1 MRKSFNQKVKKISS
15 SLIVVLLVCMNF
27 LIHLPFKAE
36 AATTELKGLGDVSYY
51 NAIIFGDHSATSA
64 DIEGA
69 MAVQK
74 NMNASSYTVLAAAT
88 GANNLAGA
96 TWVDEGYPSLLLGG
110 QFTKAGAGQ
119 VIIQDG
125 TVAMTKDGDPEG
137 AMKTSY
143 DRIAYKEQVEIDAKF
158 KEFRKDV
165 DGVIG
170 DAGQLHT
177 DKPKPNMSFGIG
189 EDVKNPNI
197 YVSSGLTGEKT
208 FDVKDVFLPNV
219 DNKDFIVIYSD
230 AETVN
235 FASGAILYDTRNTGM
250 ATDLINTSQAY
261 DPNSSFTEL
270 ASKVIWV
277 FPNATKITTKG
288 YGVVGSVFA
297 PNAVVETKGGS
308 INGQAF
314 VGGLHQRDG
323 FEVHNFKFNW
333 PKWKKPAAEKGNLQI
348 KKVDESDE
356 NIVLKDAKFDVIDKE
371 NNVVAT
377 VTTNEKGIAE
387 VKDLPLGDYF
397 VKEISAPEGYI
408 KVDTP
413 VKVTIDNTKVIEIV
427 MKNTKKVENGQF
439 KILKKDSESGQLLPG
454 AKFDVIDK
462 DGNVV
467 ETIITDGKGE
477 ALSKQLPVG
486 TYTLKE
492 VEAPKGYELSSSLV
506 HVDVAANKTVTVD
519 VLNKK
524 IVEKATGQF
533 EIVKVDANDKEKLL
547 SDAEFEVYKDGKKV
561 DTLRTDKTG
570 KVISTKL
577 EPGKYTLKETKA
589 PQGYT
594 LLKEEIEV
602 VVEANKVVQVQVE
615 NAKELGSLQVVKK
628 DAESGKVLEGAEF
641 RLKNESGQVVGEA
654 KTTNKDGVVQFE
666 NLVPGKYTLEET
678 KAPEGYKA
686 VEVTVEVNVVAN
698 EVVKQEVMNEKV
710 TGQFEIVKVD
720 ANDKT
725 KVLSGAEFEV
735 YKEGKKVDTLRTD
748 KTGKVIS
755 TKLEPGKYT
764 LKETKAPQGYKLLKE
779 EIEVVVEANKV
790 VQVQVENAK
799 ELGSLQVVKKD
810 AESGKVLE
818 GAEFRLKNENGQVV
832 GEAKTTNKDG
842 VVQFENLVPGKYTLE
857 ETKAP
862 EGYKAVEVTVE
873 VNVVANEM
881 VKQEV
886 TNEKVTGQFEIVKV
900 DAEDKAKV
908 LSDAEFAVYKDGKK
922 VAELKTDESGKV
934 MSPKLPLGEYTVK
947 ETKAPE
953 GYKLSNKEWKVTIQ
967 NENEIV
973 KVEAENEKVLGSLQ
987 IIKTDD
993 KDQAKRL
1000 AGAEFTLK
1008 DVKGNVVK
1016 EGITTD
1022 ESGTVKVDGLVP
1034 GEYTLEET
1042 KAPEG
1047 YELTKQVIH
1056 ATVDGEK
1063 VIDVKVTNSKSLGQ
1077 FEIVKVDANDKEKRL
1092 SDAEFEVYKD
1102 GKKVETLRTD
1112 KTGKVISTKLEP
1124 GKYTLKETKAPQGY
1138 KLLKEEIEVVV
1149 EANKVVQVQVEN
1161 AKELGSLQVI
1171 KKDAESGKV
1180 LEGAEFRLKN
1190 EAGQVVGEAKTTDKD
1205 GVVKFENVVP
1215 GKYTLEETKA
1225 PEGYKALEVTVEV
1238 NVVANEVIK
1247 QEVTNEKIAGQFEI
1261 VKVDANDKEK
1271 VLSGAEFTVY
1281 KGGKK
1286 VAELKTDESG
1296 KVMSPKLPLGEYT
1309 VKETKAP
1316 EGYKLSNKEWKV
1328 TIQNEKEVVKVEAE
1342 NERILGSLQI
1352 IKTDDKD
1359 QAKRLA
1365 GAEFTLKDA
1374 QGNVVKEGITTDK
1387 SGIVKV
1393 EGLVPGEY
1401 TLEETK
1407 APEGYE
1413 LTKQVIHVTVDGEKV
1428 IDVKVTNSKSLGQ
1441 FEIVKVDAEDKAKVL
1456 SNAEFEVYKD
1466 GEKVETLRTD
1476 KTGKVTSKKLEPG
1489 TYTLKETKAPQGYK
1503 LLKEEIEVVV
1513 EANKVVQ
1520 VQVENAKEL
1529 GSLQVIK
1536 KDAESG
1542 KVLEGAEFKLKN
1554 ETGQVVGE
1562 AKTTNKD
1569 GVVKFENLV
1578 PGKYTLEETKAPEGY
1593 KALEVTVEVNVVA
1606 NKVIKQEVLNEKVK
1620 GKITGQIEIIKVDA
1634 NDRDKKLAGA
1644 VFEILKDGTKIDTLT
1659 SDENGKATSKELE
1672 PGDYI
1677 LKEVQAPKGY
1687 SLSDKEIEFTIS
1699 NQKIEVVKLQIT
1711 NEKETSKGPENPGGE
1726 TEKPGEETEKPGEET
1741 EKPGEE
1747 TEKPGEGTEK
1757 PGEGTE
1763 KPGEGTEKPGEE
1775 TEKPGEGTE
1784 NPGGETEKPGEETE
1798 KPGEETEKPGEGTE
1812 KPGEEVGEPNLPE
1825 KEQGSSNDQKLPA
1838 TGHNTNYLP
1847 FIGVILVL
1855 LGMRLRFMTKNS

>member
-1 MRKSFNQKVKKISS
+1 MNFLRKSFNQKIKKLSS
-15 SLIVVLLVCMNF
+15 SLIVVLLICMNF
-27 LIHLPFKAE
+27 LIHLPLKAE

-74 NMNASSYTVLAAAT
+74 NMNASSYTVVAAAT

-125 TVAMTKDGDPEG
+125 TVAMTKDGDPDG

-143 DRIAYKEQVEIDAKF
+143 DRISYKEQAEIDAKF

-170 DAGQLHT
+170 DASKLYT

-189 EDVKNPNI
+189 EDVNNPNI
-197 YVSSGLTGEKT
+197 YVSSGQTGKKA

-219 DNKDFIVIYSD
+219 ENKDFIVIYSD
-230 AETVN
+230 AEEVS
-235 FASGAILYDTRNTGM
+235 FGGGAILYDTRNTGM

-308 INGQAF
+308 INGQAY

-333 PKWKKPAAEKGNLQI
+333 PKWNKPAVEKGHLQI
-348 KKVDESDE
+348 KKVDENDE
-356 NIVLKDAKFDVIDKE
+356 NIVLKDAKFDVIDKD

-397 VKEISAPEGYI
+397 VKEINAPEGYI

-413 VKVTIDNTKVIEIV
+413 VKVTIDNTNVIELV

-439 KILKKDSESGQLLPG
+439 KLLKKDSESGQLLPG
-454 AKFDVIDK
+454 AKFDVLDK
-462 DGNVV
+462 DGKVV
-467 ETIITDGKGE
+467 ETIVTDDKGE

-486 TYTLKE
+486 SYTLKE
-492 VEAPKGYELSSSLV
+492 VEAPKGYELSSSSV
-506 HVDVAANKTVTVD
+506 SVDVEVEANKVVTVD
-519 VLNKK
+519 VVNKK
-524 IVEKATGQF
+524 IPEKVTGQF
-533 EIVKVDANDKEKLL
+533 EIVKVDAEDKTKVL

-570 KVISTKL
+570 KVVS
-577 EPGKYTLKETKA
+577 
-589 PQGYT
+589 Q
-594 LLKEEIEV
+594 
-602 VVEANKVVQVQVE
+602 
-615 NAKELGSLQVVKK
+615 
-628 DAESGKVLEGAEF
+628 
-641 RLKNESGQVVGEA
+641 
-654 KTTNKDGVVQFE
+654 
-666 NLVPGKYTLEET
+666 
-678 KAPEGYKA
+678 
-686 VEVTVEVNVVAN
+686 
-698 EVVKQEVMNEKV
+698 
-710 TGQFEIVKVD
+710 
-720 ANDKT
+720 
-725 KVLSGAEFEV
+725 
-735 YKEGKKVDTLRTD
+735 
-748 KTGKVIS
+748 
-755 TKLEPGKYT
+755 KLEPGKYT

-779 EIEVVVEANKV
+779 EIEVVVEADKV
-790 VQVQVENAK
+790 VEVQVENAK
-799 ELGSLQVVKKD
+799 ELGSLQVIKKD
-810 AESGKVLE
+810 AESGKVLA
-818 GAEFRLKNENGQVV
+818 GAEFKLKNEAGQVV

-842 VVQFENLVPGKYTLE
+842 VVKFESLVPGKYTLE

-862 EGYKAVEVTVE
+862 EGYKALEVTVE
-873 VNVVANEM
+873 VNVVANEV

-900 DAEDKAKV
+900 DAEDKTKV
-908 LSDAEFAVYKDGKK
+908 
-922 VAELKTDESGKV
+922 
-934 MSPKLPLGEYTVK
+934 
-947 ETKAPE
+947 
-953 GYKLSNKEWKVTIQ
+953 
-967 NENEIV
+967 
-973 KVEAENEKVLGSLQ
+973 
-987 IIKTDD
+987 
-993 KDQAKRL
+993 
-1000 AGAEFTLK
+1000 
-1008 DVKGNVVK
+1008 
-1016 EGITTD
+1016 
-1022 ESGTVKVDGLVP
+1022 
-1034 GEYTLEET
+1034 
-1042 KAPEG
+1042 
-1047 YELTKQVIH
+1047 
-1056 ATVDGEK
+1056 
-1063 VIDVKVTNSKSLGQ
+1063 
-1077 FEIVKVDANDKEKRL
+1077 L

-1102 GKKVETLRTD
+1102 SKKVDTLRTD
-1112 KTGKVISTKLEP
+1112 KTGKVISQKLEP
-1124 GKYTLKETKAPQGY
+1124 GTYTLKETKAPQGY

-1149 EANKVVQVQVEN
+1149 EANKVVEVQIEN

-1180 LEGAEFRLKN
+1180 LAGAEFKLKN
-1190 EAGQVVGEAKTTDKD
+1190 EAGQVVGEAKITNKD

-1238 NVVANEVIK
+1238 NVVANEVVK
-1247 QEVTNEKIAGQFEI
+1247 QEVTNEKVTGQFEI
-1261 VKVDANDKEK
+1261 VKVDANDKTEL
-1271 VLSGAEFTVY
+1271 LSGAEFEVY
-1281 KGGKK
+1281 KDGKK

-1316 EGYKLSNKEWKV
+1316 AGYKLSNKEWKV

-1342 NERILGSLQI
+1342 NEKILGSLQI
-1352 IKTDDKD
+1352 IKMDDKD
-1359 QAKRLA
+1359 QTKRLA

-1374 QGNVVKEGITTDK
+1374 KGNVVKEGITTDK
-1387 SGIVKV
+1387 SGTVKV
-1393 EGLVPGEY
+1393 DGLVPGEY

-1413 LTKQVIHVTVDGEKV
+1413 LTKQIIHVTVDGEKV
-1428 IDVKVTNSKSLGQ
+1428 VDAKVTNSKSLGQ
-1441 FEIVKVDAEDKAKVL
+1441 FEIVKVDAEDKTKVL
-1456 SNAEFEVYKD
+1456 SDAEFEVYKD
-1466 GEKVETLRTD
+1466 GKKVDTLRTD
-1476 KTGKVTSKKLEPG
+1476 KTGKVVSQKLEPG
-1489 TYTLKETKAPQGYK
+1489 KYTLKETKAPQGYK

-1513 EANKVVQ
+1513 EADKVVQ

-1542 KVLEGAEFKLKN
+1542 KVLAGAEFKLKN
-1554 ETGQVVGE
+1554 EAGQVVGE

-1569 GVVKFENLV
+1569 GVVKFESLV

-1606 NKVIKQEVLNEKVK
+1606 NEVVKQEVMNEKVK
-1620 GKITGQIEIIKVDA
+1620 EEITGQLEITKVDA
-1634 NDRDKKLAGA
+1634 NNTNKILAGA
-1644 VFEILKDGTKIDTLT
+1644 VFEIWKDGTKIDTLT
-1659 SDENGKATSKELE
+1659 TNKSGKATSKKLE
-1672 PGDYI
+1672 PGDYT
-1677 LKEVQAPKGY
+1677 LKEIQAPEGY
-1687 SLSDKEIEFTIS
+1687 TLSDKEMKFTIS
-1699 NQKIEVVKLQIT
+1699 NEKIEFVKLQIT
-1711 NEKETSKGPENPGGE
+1711 NKKDTEKGP
-1726 TEKPGEETEKPGEET
+1726 
-1741 EKPGEE
+1741 
-1747 TEKPGEGTEK
+1747 EKPGEGT
-1757 PGEGTE
+1757 
-1763 KPGEGTEKPGEE
+1763 
-1775 TEKPGEGTE
+1775 
-1784 NPGGETEKPGEETE
+1784 
-1798 KPGEETEKPGEGTE
+1798 
-1812 KPGEEVGEPNLPE
+1812 
-1825 KEQGSSNDQKLPA
+1825 
-1838 TGHNTNYLP
+1838 
-1847 FIGVILVL
+1847 
-1855 LGMRLRFMTKNS
+1855 

>member
-1 MRKSFNQKVKKISS
+1 MRKSFNQKIKKLSS
-15 SLIVVLLVCMNF
+15 SFIVVLLVCMNF
-27 LIHLPFKAE
+27 LIHLPYKAE

-74 NMNASSYTVLAAAT
+74 NMNASSYTVVAAAT

-110 QFTKAGAGQ
+110 QFTKAGTGQ

-137 AMKTSY
+137 AMKSSY
-143 DRIAYKEQVEIDAKF
+143 DRISYKEQAEIDAKF
-158 KEFRKDV
+158 KEFRKDINS
-165 DGVIG
+165 VIE

-177 DKPKPNMSFGIG
+177 DKPKPGMTFGIG

-197 YVSSGLTGEKT
+197 YVSSGLEGQEP
-208 FDVKDVFLPNV
+208 FNVKDVYLPNV
-219 DNKDFIVIYSD
+219 NNKDFIVIHSD
-230 AETVN
+230 AEEVN
-235 FASGAILYDTRNTGM
+235 FGGGAILYDT
-250 ATDLINTSQAY
+250 TDKGGFTLVNTSQAY
-261 DPNSSFTEL
+261 DPNSFFTEL

-277 FPNATKITTKG
+277 FPNAKKITTKG

-348 KKVDESDE
+348 KKVDENDE
-356 NIVLKDAKFDVIDKE
+356 NIVLKDAKFDVIDKD

-387 VKDLPLGDYF
+387 VKDLPFGDYF

-413 VKVTIDNTKVIEIV
+413 VKVTIDNTNVMKIV

-439 KILKKDSESGQLLPG
+439 NLLKKDSESGQLLPG

-492 VEAPKGYELSSSLV
+492 IEAPKGYELSSSLV
-506 HVDVAANKTVTVD
+506 HVNVAANKTVTVD

-533 EIVKVDANDKEKLL
+533 EIVKVDAEDKAKVL

-561 DTLRTDKTG
+561 ETLRTDKTG
-570 KVISTKL
+570 KVISQKL
-577 EPGKYTLKETKA
+577 EPGTYTLKETKA

-594 LLKEEIEV
+594 LLKEEIEI
-602 VVEANKVVQVQVE
+602 VVEANKVIQVQVE
-615 NAKELGSLQVVKK
+615 NAKELGSLQVIKK
-628 DAESGKVLEGAEF
+628 DTESGKVLEGAEF
-641 RLKNESGQVVGEA
+641 RLKNENGQVVGET
-654 KTTNKDGVVQFE
+654 KTTNKDGVVKFE

-720 ANDKT
+720 ANDK
-725 KVLSGAEFEV
+725 A
-735 YKEGKKVDTLRTD
+735 
-748 KTGKVIS
+748 
-755 TKLEPGKYT
+755 
-764 LKETKAPQGYKLLKE
+764 
-779 EIEVVVEANKV
+779 
-790 VQVQVENAK
+790 
-799 ELGSLQVVKKD
+799 
-810 AESGKVLE
+810 
-818 GAEFRLKNENGQVV
+818 
-832 GEAKTTNKDG
+832 
-842 VVQFENLVPGKYTLE
+842 
-857 ETKAP
+857 
-862 EGYKAVEVTVE
+862 
-873 VNVVANEM
+873 
-881 VKQEV
+881 
-886 TNEKVTGQFEIVKV
+886 
-900 DAEDKAKV
+900 
-908 LSDAEFAVYKDGKK
+908 
-922 VAELKTDESGKV
+922 
-934 MSPKLPLGEYTVK
+934 
-947 ETKAPE
+947 
-953 GYKLSNKEWKVTIQ
+953 
-967 NENEIV
+967 
-973 KVEAENEKVLGSLQ
+973 
-987 IIKTDD
+987 
-993 KDQAKRL
+993 
-1000 AGAEFTLK
+1000 
-1008 DVKGNVVK
+1008 
-1016 EGITTD
+1016 
-1022 ESGTVKVDGLVP
+1022 
-1034 GEYTLEET
+1034 
-1042 KAPEG
+1042 
-1047 YELTKQVIH
+1047 
-1056 ATVDGEK
+1056 
-1063 VIDVKVTNSKSLGQ
+1063 
-1077 FEIVKVDANDKEKRL
+1077 
-1092 SDAEFEVYKD
+1092 
-1102 GKKVETLRTD
+1102 
-1112 KTGKVISTKLEP
+1112 
-1124 GKYTLKETKAPQGY
+1124 
-1138 KLLKEEIEVVV
+1138 
-1149 EANKVVQVQVEN
+1149 
-1161 AKELGSLQVI
+1161 
-1171 KKDAESGKV
+1171 
-1180 LEGAEFRLKN
+1180 
-1190 EAGQVVGEAKTTDKD
+1190 
-1205 GVVKFENVVP
+1205 
-1215 GKYTLEETKA
+1215 
-1225 PEGYKALEVTVEV
+1225 
-1238 NVVANEVIK
+1238 
-1247 QEVTNEKIAGQFEI
+1247 
-1261 VKVDANDKEK
+1261 K

-1281 KGGKK
+1281 KDGKK

-1365 GAEFTLKDA
+1365 GAEFTLKDP

-1393 EGLVPGEY
+1393 DGLVPGEY

-1441 FEIVKVDAEDKAKVL
+1441 FEIVKVDAEDKTKVL
-1456 SNAEFEVYKD
+1456 SDAEFEVYKD
-1466 GEKVETLRTD
+1466 GKKVETLRTD
-1476 KTGKVTSKKLEPG
+1476 KTGKVISQKLEPG

-1536 KDAESG
+1536 KDAESE

-1569 GVVKFENLV
+1569 GVVTFENLV

-1606 NKVIKQEVLNEKVK
+1606 NTVIKQEVLNEKVK
-1620 GKITGQIEIIKVDA
+1620 EKIKGQVEITKVDA
-1634 NDRDKKLAGA
+1634 TDTNKKLAGA

-1659 SDENGKATSKELE
+1659 TDENGKATSKELE

-1677 LKEVQAPKGY
+1677 LKEVQAPEGY
-1687 SLSDKEIEFTIS
+1687 ELSDKEIEFTIS

-1711 NEKETSKGPENPGGE
+1711 NEKETSKGPENPGEETEKPGEETEKPGEETGTPGEE

-1747 TEKPGEGTEK
+1747 TEKPGE
-1757 PGEGTE
+1757 
-1763 KPGEGTEKPGEE
+1763 
-1775 TEKPGEGTE
+1775 
-1784 NPGGETEKPGEETE
+1784 ETEKPGEETE
-1798 KPGEETEKPGEGTE
+1798 KPGEETEKPGE
-1812 KPGEEVGEPNLPE
+1812 EVGKPNLPE